1 MSSPPLSKKQPQMEG
16 LFSPRSPIEFVGF
29 AVVNAMIGL
38 LSAGNLLGF
47 IFVPTLAIAWWLF
60 DRHRI
65 KRQRQS
71 AIFPVIKEPP
81 QAAKGLI
88 LLLSPYSPRNEALRK
103 SVGLTL
109 LINQVIAT
117 SNPEMADFE
126 QIGLLDSNL
135 VPQIKAV
142 KYHLEQGKL
151 RDIWL
156 ITTEDSQ
163 TAAAILEKYLYYQHG
178 QSRFDIHRNHRVI
191 QNWEYN
197 SLWQLGEQI
206 FREAGYRDD
215 VLIADITGGTKMM
228 SVALAMACVP
238 PKRCMQYMDSQ
249 RDWQGNPLPK
259 GEMEPVVIDV
269 DPILYGEGQA

>member
-1 MSSPPLSKKQPQMEG
+1 MSPPPLSKKPPQMEG

-29 AVVNAMIGL
+29 AVVNAMIRL
-38 LSAGNLLGF
+38 FSSGNLLGF
-47 IFVPTLAIAWWLF
+47 IFVPTLAIGWWLV
-60 DRHRI
+60 DRQRI

-88 LLLSPYSPRNEALRK
+88 LLLSPYSPRNEALKK
-103 SVGLTL
+103 SIELTL

-163 TAAAILEKYLYYQHG
+163 AAAAILEKYLYYQHE
-178 QSRFDIHRNHRVI
+178 QSRFDIHRNHRLI

-269 DPILYGEGQA
+269 DPILYGEGQP

>member
-1 MSSPPLSKKQPQMEG
+1 M
-16 LFSPRSPIEFVGF
+16 
-29 AVVNAMIGL
+29 
-38 LSAGNLLGF
+38 
-47 IFVPTLAIAWWLF
+47 
-60 DRHRI
+60 
-65 KRQRQS
+65 
-71 AIFPVIKEPP
+71 
-81 QAAKGLI
+81 
-88 LLLSPYSPRNEALRK
+88 LSPYSPRNEALRK